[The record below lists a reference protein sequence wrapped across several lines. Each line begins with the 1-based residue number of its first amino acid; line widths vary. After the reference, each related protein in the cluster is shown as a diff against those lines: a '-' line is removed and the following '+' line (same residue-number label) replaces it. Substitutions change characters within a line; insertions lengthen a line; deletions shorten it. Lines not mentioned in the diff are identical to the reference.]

1 MKIYLETLHHDHFC
15 VLVSSQ
21 SDLAEQDHLHIDDLF
36 ERHLVLTHNFP
47 DPQDKPIGYILHKF
61 RYFTVVNN
69 LEVAK
74 DMLIDNPQ
82 ALMIVPA
89 LSVYKDTQLENGAL
103 KLLEVRGF
111 DTNLAIFMLCD
122 ITSKLSIHESKLM
135 QDIRKFFASL
145 PPAKQ

>member
-1 MKIYLETLHHDHFC
+1 
-15 VLVSSQ
+15 
-21 SDLAEQDHLHIDDLF
+21 
-36 ERHLVLTHNFP
+36 
-47 DPQDKPIGYILHKF
+47 
-61 RYFTVVNN
+61 
-69 LEVAK
+69 
-74 DMLIDNPQ
+74 
-82 ALMIVPA
+82 MIVPA